1 MPLPSQKVLEII
13 KKHSD
18 LEKDLSSSNL
28 DSKSFAQKS
37 KEYSSL
43 NDIIKFAI
51 EYSNFD
57 SSKKDLEKIISDSS
71 AEEEMKE
78 MAKNELQ
85 DLEKKT

>member
-71 AEEEMKE
+71 AEE
-78 MAKNELQ
+78 LS
-85 DLEKKT
+85 LIHI